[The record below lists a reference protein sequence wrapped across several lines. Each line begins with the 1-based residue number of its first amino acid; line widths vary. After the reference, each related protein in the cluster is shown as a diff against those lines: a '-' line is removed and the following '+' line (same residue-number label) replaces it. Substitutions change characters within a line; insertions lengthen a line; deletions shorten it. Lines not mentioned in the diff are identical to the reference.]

1 MVSKVDDVKDSIT
14 TIKVT
19 GELRDKIKTIGG
31 DRTANDTL
39 AELIGVYELSK
50 AGTEVSEIRELNQL
64 RGFLARIEEVYV
76 AMAKSRQ
83 DEALTAMN
91 TIQGLQAQ
99 VASLKAELHDTRQAN
114 YTTIEQ
120 MQKKVETL
128 QFEVEDISAQA
139 AKDVQAAVEER
150 VKATDAKYLMERAYE
165 TVDALNKKLQAEVEA
180 GKEAV
185 SSLQALK
192 EENRLLN
199 VTVQSLQG
207 VQSELQRL
215 KQTLD
220 DEREK
225 KNQAIGQ
232 RDILLQQIEQQRTE
246 LAEIRQ
252 SSKLLE
258 LANLSLRDELKKKA
272 PQE

>member
-1 MVSKVDDVKDSIT
+1 MAEETKDAVT

-19 GELRDKIKTIGG
+19 GELRDKLKTIGG

-99 VASLKAELHDTRQAN
+99 VASLKAELHDTRQAA
-114 YTTIEQ
+114 YTTIER
-120 MQKKVETL
+120 MQKKVETM
-128 QFEVEDISAQA
+128 QIEVEDISAQA
-139 AKDVQAAVEER
+139 AKDVQTAVEER
-150 VKATDAKYLMERAYE
+150 VKANDAKYLMERAYE
-165 TVDALNKKLQAEVEA
+165 MMEGLNKKLEAEVDA

-185 SSLQALK
+185 AALQSLS
-192 EENRLLN
+192 EENKALQL
-199 VTVQSLQG
+199 TVQSLQE
-207 VQSELQRL
+207 VKAELQ
-215 KQTLD
+215 TLTPVLD
-220 DEREK
+220 AEREK

-232 RDILLQQIEQQRTE
+232 RDILLQQIEQQRAE
-246 LAEIRQ
+246 LAELRQ

-258 LANLSLRDELKKKA
+258 LANMGLRDELKKKA
-272 PQE
+272 PQ